1 LGIPKNKS
9 QESGIFSTLKKHH
22 ARNHNFTTKTPQLH
36 HKKTI
41 NIHPLFPTPLQK
53 TPQKAQNPTLHHPKN
68 FFSKKQKNAA
78 PTQ

>member
-1 LGIPKNKS
+1 VAFFQPSKNTTQGTTTS
-9 QESGIFSTLKKHH
+9 PQKH
-22 ARNHNFTTKTPQLH
+22 HNFTTKKPSISTHFSPPPF
-36 HKKTI
+36 KE
-41 NIHPLFPTPLQK
+41 